1 MNVQHSLSMIYHPL
15 AIHCCP
21 TLLWMVLPSYGCR
34 YLVGGGG
41 GLALALLLGASGGYG
56 VVVS

>member
-34 YLVGGGG
+34 YLVGGG
-41 GLALALLLGASGGYG
+41 LALALLLGASGGYG